1 METAMVI
8 LIPAMVLLL
17 RLDMAILP
25 HHMDTLMDTA
35 LPATAPLF
43 MDMNLLMAQLP
54 MDKIHLAM
62 DMPPLLLKDTVLAT
76 VTPILPHH
84 MDTPMDTVLPATAP
98 FFMDMNLLM
107 AQLPMDKIHPTMD
120 MPHLLLKD
128 TVLATVTPIL
138 PHHMDTPMDTVLPA
152 TAPL

>member
-1 METAMVI
+1 MDTVLPATAPLFMDMNLLMAQLPMDKI
-8 LIPAMVLLL
+8 HLAMDMPHLLL
-17 RLDMAILP
+17 KDTALATVTPILP
-25 HHMDTLMDTA
+25 HHMDTPMDTA

-62 DMPPLLLKDTVLAT
+62 DMPHLLLKDTVLAT

-84 MDTPMDTVLPATAP
+84 MDTVLPATAP

-107 AQLPMDKIHPTMD
+107 AQLPMDKIHPTM
-120 MPHLLLKD
+120 
-128 TVLATVTPIL
+128 
-138 PHHMDTPMDTVLPA
+138 
-152 TAPL
+152 